1 MRKIMEKI
9 PIKLHRV
16 NFRMPTLFFQST
28 TEDLIVRLFQLQ
40 LSDNN
45 IKNHLLQQE
54 EVICLQLLFYRN
66 YLFVVGS

>member
-1 MRKIMEKI
+1 
-9 PIKLHRV
+9 
-16 NFRMPTLFFQST
+16 MPTLFFQSA

-66 YLFVVGS
+66 YFFVVGS

>member
-16 NFRMPTLFFQST
+16 NFIMPTLFFQSA